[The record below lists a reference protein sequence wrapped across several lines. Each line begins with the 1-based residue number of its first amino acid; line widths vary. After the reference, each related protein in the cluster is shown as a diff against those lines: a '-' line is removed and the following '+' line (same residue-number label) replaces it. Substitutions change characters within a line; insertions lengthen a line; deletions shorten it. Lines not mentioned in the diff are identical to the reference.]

1 MKRRTAIKIISW
13 ILVGI
18 AGLSVILI
26 TVLFLISGGYM
37 KQTYMEPWDKN
48 YAAKYSDPRV
58 RLAANGLLAASNHNM
73 QPWKIAL
80 DGTNPS
86 VFYLYADSSRMTK
99 QVDPYARQMMIS
111 EGTFLE
117 YVEVAGEK
125 GGWNTEI
132 NLFPNGTYDESNL
145 AKSMDTKPV
154 AKITLTKAKT
164 QTSPLYDA
172 MFLPDTNRE
181 AYRTEKLS
189 ASQANALSS
198 LSVQSG
204 ITVKAFQDQNDLNQI
219 GKYAMQS
226 AVIEAGTT
234 RVMEESSV
242 IFRANESQKNRYR
255 YGYSVEGQGTTGF
268 MKTVLQGLLTV
279 FPSLNTGEAA
289 SQNFI
294 SATKA
299 SVDSTPAYVMI
310 VSAGNSR
317 TEQVESGMLY
327 SKLVL
332 TGHTLGLAMQPLS
345 QVLEEYPEMKIP
357 YTEFKQAYAPQGGT
371 VQMLFRVGLPTKS
384 TPLSMRRDVQSLIV
398 GNSK

>member
-1 MKRRTAIKIISW
+1 
-13 ILVGI
+13 
-18 AGLSVILI
+18 
-26 TVLFLISGGYM
+26 M
-37 KQTYMEPWDKN
+37 KQTYLEPWDKN
-48 YAAKYSDPRV
+48 YAAKYSGPRV
-58 RLAANGLLAASNHNM
+58 RLTACGLLAASNHNM
-73 QPWKIAL
+73 QPWKIVL
-80 DGTNPS
+80 NGNDPS

-125 GGWNTEI
+125 DGLHTEI
-132 NLFPNGTYDESNL
+132 SLFPNGAYDESNL
-145 AKSMDTKPV
+145 VKSMDTKPV
-154 AKITLTKAKT
+154 AKITLTKAKA
-164 QTSPLYDA
+164 QNSSLYDA

-181 AYRTEKLS
+181 TYRAEKLS
-189 ASQANALSS
+189 SSQVTGFSS
-198 LSVQSG
+198 LSAQSG
-204 ITVKAFQDQNDLNQI
+204 ITVKVFQNQSDLNQI
-219 GKYAMQS
+219 GKYAIQS
-226 AVIEAGTT
+226 AVIEADTT

-242 IFRANESQKNRYR
+242 IFRANESQKNQYR
-255 YGYSVEGQGTTGF
+255 FGYSVEGQGTTGF

-317 TEQVESGMLY
+317 AEQVESGMLY

-345 QVLEEYPEMKIP
+345 QVLEEYPEMKVP

-384 TPLSMRRDVQSLIV
+384 TPLSMRRDVQSLLTS
-398 GNSK
+398 SK

>member
-1 MKRRTAIKIISW
+1 MKRKTAVKVITW
-13 ILVGI
+13 ILACV
-18 AGLSVILI
+18 AGLSAILI
-26 TVLFLISGGYM
+26 TILFLISGGYM

-73 QPWKIAL
+73 QPWKIVL
-80 DGTNPS
+80 DGANPS

-117 YVEVAGEK
+117 YAEVAGEK
-125 GGWNTEI
+125 DGWHAGI
-132 NLFPNGTYDESNL
+132 DLFPNGTYDESNL

-154 AKITLTKAKT
+154 AKITLSKA
-164 QTSPLYDA
+164 QAQNDPLYDP

-189 ASQANALSS
+189 SSQATALSS
-198 LSVQSG
+198 LSAQSG
-204 ITVKAFQDQNDLNQI
+204 ITVKVFQDQSDLNQI
-219 GKYAMQS
+219 GNYAMQS
-226 AVIEAGTT
+226 AVIEADTA
-234 RVMEESSV
+234 RVMEESSA
-242 IFRANESQKNRYR
+242 IFRANESQKNQYR
-255 YGYSVEGQGTTGF
+255 FGYSVEGQGTTGF

-279 FPSLNTGEAA
+279 FPSLNAGEAA

-294 SATKA
+294 SATKT
-299 SVDSTPAYVMI
+299 SVDNTPAYVMI

-317 TEQVESGMLY
+317 AEQVQSGMLY

-345 QVLEEYPEMKIP
+345 QVLEEYPEMKVP

-384 TPLSMRRDVQSLIV
+384 TPLSMRRDVQSLITS
-398 GNSK
+398 SK